1 MKIRCLVVDDEPLGR
16 DRIVS
21 LLQTIPEAELIG
33 ECETGTAAIQAITE
47 RSPDL
52 LFLDVQMPGIDGF
65 GVLASLPAP
74 IAPAVIFV
82 TAYDE
87 YALKA
92 FEVHAQDYLLKP
104 YDRERFYE
112 AFQHAAARIHAVR
125 SSGTNARL
133 VALLEDI
140 ERERPRRTLVPI
152 RSGGRVTFLP
162 VEEIDW
168 LEAADNYVR
177 IHAGR
182 ETHLVRQTLQ
192 SMEESLSPG
201 MFVRIHRSTI
211 VNASRI
217 REIQPW
223 FGGEYVVSLRNG
235 TKVHTSRRYRA
246 RLEALMK

>member
-21 LLQTIPEAELIG
+21 LLQTIADAEVIG
-33 ECETGTAAIQAITE
+33 ECETGTDAIQAITE
-47 RSPDL
+47 HSPDL

-65 GVLASLPAP
+65 GVLASIPAP
-74 IAPAVIFV
+74 VVPAVIFV

-87 YALKA
+87 YAIKA

-112 AFQHAAARIHAVR
+112 AFQHAAGRIRAQR
-125 SSGTNARL
+125 ESGTNARL

-140 ERERPRRTLVPI
+140 ERERPRRSLIPI
-152 RSGGRVTFLP
+152 RSGGRVIFLP

-177 IHAGR
+177 IHAGAAA
-182 ETHLVRQTLQ
+182 HLVRQTLQ
-192 SMEESLSPG
+192 GMEESLPSG

-211 VNASRI
+211 VNVSRI
-217 REIQPW
+217 LEIQPW

-235 TKVHTSRRYRA
+235 MKVHTSRTYRA

>member
-1 MKIRCLVVDDEPLGR
+1 MTIRCLVVDDEPLGR

-21 LLQTIPEAELIG
+21 LLHTIPEAEVIG

-47 RSPDL
+47 QSPDL

-112 AFQHAAARIHAVR
+112 AFQHAATRIRAER
-125 SSGTNARL
+125 ESGTNARL

-140 ERERPRRTLVPI
+140 ERDRPRRTLVPI

-168 LEAADNYVR
+168 LEAADNYVK

-192 SMEESLSPG
+192 SMEESLSPT

-211 VNASRI
+211 INVSRI

-223 FGGEYVVSLRNG
+223 FAGEYVVSLRNG
-235 TKVHTSRRYRA
+235 TRVHTSRRYRA